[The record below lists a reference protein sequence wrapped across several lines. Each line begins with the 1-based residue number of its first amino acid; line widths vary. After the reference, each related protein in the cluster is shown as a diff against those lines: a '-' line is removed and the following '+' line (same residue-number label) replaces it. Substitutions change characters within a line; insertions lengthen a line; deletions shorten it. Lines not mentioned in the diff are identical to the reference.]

1 MKLNKKIVL
10 AVASLGLVA
19 TMAVGGTLAY
29 FTDTDAK
36 KNEFVLGKVDISL
49 IEDSNDAKAQKLD
62 DESGIKYSDV
72 MPGDELEKNVDVKVN
87 EDSRDAYI
95 AVKIDI
101 VGDFTE
107 NDDAVAA
114 PEVDVKAEWTEVAE
128 GFYVYKGTEEAVV
141 AKAVSA
147 ESVIDVFDSVSVPTE
162 WTQSHDFDI
171 EITAYAV
178 QAENVDE
185 ATAIVEL
192 KKLAGI
198 E

>member
-49 IEDSNDAKAQKLD
+49 VEDTKDLKAEKLE
-62 DESGIKYSDV
+62 DESGINYSDV

-95 AVKIDI
+95 AVKINV

-107 NDDAVAA
+107 NEEAVAA
-114 PEVDVKAEWTEVAE
+114 PTVDVEEDWTKVAE
-128 GFYVYKGTEEAVV
+128 GFYVYKGAEKSVAAETVV
-141 AKAVSA
+141 
-147 ESVIDVFDSVSVPTE
+147 DVFDTVSVPTV

-178 QAENVDE
+178 QSENVDKD
-185 ATAIVEL
+185 TAIAEL

>member
-49 IEDSNDAKAQKLD
+49 VEDTKDLKAEKLE
-62 DESGIKYSDV
+62 DESGINYSNV
-72 MPGDELEKNVDVKVN
+72 MPGDELDKNVDVKVN
-87 EDSRDAYI
+87 EDSRNAYI
-95 AVKIDI
+95 AVKINV

-107 NDDAVAA
+107 NEEAVAA
-114 PEVDVKAEWTEVAE
+114 PTVDVVKEDWIEVAE
-128 GFYVYKGTEEAVV
+128 EFYVYKGAE
-141 AKAVSA
+141 
-147 ESVIDVFDSVSVPTE
+147 ESVAENTVVDVFDTVSVPTV

-178 QAENVDE
+178 QSENVDKD
-185 ATAIVEL
+185 TAIAEL

>member
-49 IEDSNDAKAQKLD
+49 VEDTNDEKGQKLE

-114 PEVDVKAEWTEVAE
+114 PEVDVKVEWTEVAE
-128 GFYVYKGTEEAVV
+128 GFYVYKEAE
-141 AKAVSA
+141 
-147 ESVIDVFDSVSVPTE
+147 ESVAENTVVDVFDTVSVPTV

-178 QAENVDE
+178 QSENVDKD
-185 ATAIVEL
+185 TAIVEL

>member
-49 IEDSNDAKAQKLD
+49 VEDTNDVKAEKLE
-62 DESGIKYSDV
+62 DESGINYSNV
-72 MPGDELEKNVDVKVN
+72 MPGDELNKNVDVKVN
-87 EDSRDAYI
+87 EDSRNAYI
-95 AVKIDI
+95 AVKINV

-107 NDDAVAA
+107 NEEAVAA
-114 PEVDVKAEWTEVAE
+114 PTVDVKEDWTEVAE
-128 GFYVYKGTEEAVV
+128 GFYVYKGAE
-141 AKAVSA
+141 
-147 ESVIDVFDSVSVPTE
+147 ESVAENTVVDVFDTVSVPTE

-178 QAENVDE
+178 QSENVDKD
-185 ATAIVEL
+185 TAIAEL

>member
-49 IEDSNDAKAQKLD
+49 VEDTKDLKAEKLE
-62 DESGIKYSDV
+62 DESGINYSNV
-72 MPGDELEKNVDVKVN
+72 MPGDELDKNVDVKVN
-87 EDSRDAYI
+87 EDSRNAYI
-95 AVKIDI
+95 AVKINV

-107 NDDAVAA
+107 NEETVAA
-114 PEVDVKAEWTEVAE
+114 PTVDVKEDWIEVAE
-128 GFYVYKGTEEAVV
+128 GFYVYKEAE
-141 AKAVSA
+141 
-147 ESVIDVFDSVSVPTE
+147 ESVAENTVVDVFDTVSVPTV

-178 QAENVDE
+178 QSENVDKD
-185 ATAIVEL
+185 TAIVEL

>member
-49 IEDSNDAKAQKLD
+49 VEDTKDLKAEKLE
-62 DESGIKYSDV
+62 DESGINYSNV
-72 MPGDELEKNVDVKVN
+72 MPGDELNKNVDVKVN
-87 EDSRDAYI
+87 EDSRNAYI
-95 AVKIDI
+95 AVKINV

-107 NDDAVAA
+107 NEETVAA
-114 PEVDVKAEWTEVAE
+114 PTVDVKEDWIEVAE
-128 GFYVYKGTEEAVV
+128 GFYVYKEAE
-141 AKAVSA
+141 
-147 ESVIDVFDSVSVPTE
+147 ESVAENTVVDVFDTVSVPTV

-178 QAENVDE
+178 QSENVDKD
-185 ATAIVEL
+185 TAIAEL

>member
-49 IEDSNDAKAQKLD
+49 VEDTKDLKAEKLE
-62 DESGIKYSDV
+62 DESGINYSNV
-72 MPGDELEKNVDVKVN
+72 MPGDELNKNVDVKVN
-87 EDSRDAYI
+87 EDSRNAYI
-95 AVKIDI
+95 AVKINV

-107 NDDAVAA
+107 NEEAVAA
-114 PEVDVKAEWTEVAE
+114 PTVDVKEDWIEVAE
-128 GFYVYKGTEEAVV
+128 GFYVYKEAE
-141 AKAVSA
+141 
-147 ESVIDVFDSVSVPTE
+147 ESVAENTVVDVFDTVSVPTV

-178 QAENVDE
+178 QSENVDKD
-185 ATAIVEL
+185 TAIAEL

>member
-49 IEDSNDAKAQKLD
+49 VEDTKDLKAEKLE
-62 DESGIKYSDV
+62 DESGINYSNV
-72 MPGDELEKNVDVKVN
+72 MPGDELDKNVDVKVN
-87 EDSRDAYI
+87 EDSRNAYI
-95 AVKIDI
+95 AVKINV

-107 NDDAVAA
+107 NEEAVAA
-114 PEVDVKAEWTEVAE
+114 PTVDVKEDWIEVAE
-128 GFYVYKGTEEAVV
+128 GFYVYKEAE
-141 AKAVSA
+141 
-147 ESVIDVFDSVSVPTE
+147 ESVAENTVVDVFDTVSVPTV

-178 QAENVDE
+178 QSENVDKD
-185 ATAIVEL
+185 TAIAEL

>member
-49 IEDSNDAKAQKLD
+49 VEDTNDVKAEKLE
-62 DESGIKYSDV
+62 DESGINYSNV
-72 MPGDELEKNVDVKVN
+72 MPGDELDKNVDVKVN

-95 AVKIDI
+95 AVKINV

-107 NDDAVAA
+107 NEEAVAA
-114 PEVDVKAEWTEVAE
+114 PTVDVKEDWTKVAE
-128 GFYVYKGTEEAVV
+128 GFYVYKGAE
-141 AKAVSA
+141 
-147 ESVIDVFDSVSVPTE
+147 ESVAENTVVDVFDTVSVPTE

-178 QAENVDE
+178 QSENVDKD
-185 ATAIVEL
+185 TAIAEL

>member
-49 IEDSNDAKAQKLD
+49 VEDTKDLKAEKLE
-62 DESGIKYSDV
+62 DESGINYSNV
-72 MPGDELEKNVDVKVN
+72 MPGDELNKNVDVKVN
-87 EDSRDAYI
+87 EDSRNAYI
-95 AVKIDI
+95 AVKINV

-107 NDDAVAA
+107 NEEAVAA
-114 PEVDVKAEWTEVAE
+114 PTVDVKEDWIEVAE
-128 GFYVYKGTEEAVV
+128 GFYVYKEAE
-141 AKAVSA
+141 
-147 ESVIDVFDSVSVPTE
+147 ESVAENTVVDVFDTVSVPTV

-178 QAENVDE
+178 QSENVDKD
-185 ATAIVEL
+185 TAIVEL

>member
-49 IEDSNDAKAQKLD
+49 VEDTNDAKGQKLE

-87 EDSRDAYI
+87 EDSRNAYI
-95 AVKIDI
+95 AVKINV

-107 NDDAVAA
+107 NEEAVAA
-114 PEVDVKAEWTEVAE
+114 PTVDVKEDWAKVAE
-128 GFYVYKGTEEAVV
+128 GFYVYKGAE
-141 AKAVSA
+141 
-147 ESVIDVFDSVSVPTE
+147 ESVAAETVVDVFDTVSVPTE

-178 QAENVDE
+178 QSENVDKD
-185 ATAIVEL
+185 TAIVEL

>member
-49 IEDSNDAKAQKLD
+49 VEDTNDEKGQKLE

-114 PEVDVKAEWTEVAE
+114 PEVDVKVEWTEVAE